1 MNIKPGYHPLAAVL
15 QMALNQA
22 QEGKGAVRHANGQ
35 PFLSQPIMEIGRMVG
50 NGYQLGQAMK
60 KAQESTRLP
69 WPAAQRELLGA
80 INYLAAAYLDIGER
94 NGDPITEEF
103 QANISADARPETRR
117 GEKEVY
123 AFAEAMI
130 ATLNLPKNAQKEP
143 WEALSLLALI
153 KRTHEEL
160 NELEDEIYINRH
172 KPELGFRKVIDVGND
187 RVKAEA
193 TDLANFAMFIFSYF
207 NRKEQA
213 P

>member
-15 QMALNQA
+15 QMALDQA

-103 QANISADARPETRR
+103 QAGEGVGAAVKTERR
-117 GEKEVY
+117 GEKEVHS
-123 AFAEAMI
+123 FAEAMI
-130 ATLNLPKNAQKEP
+130 ETLNLPKNAQKTS
-143 WEALSLLALI
+143 WDGLSLLTLI
-153 KRTHEEL
+153 RRTREEL
-160 NELEDEIYINRH
+160 GELEDEIFVNRH
-172 KPELGFRKVIDVGND
+172 KPELGLRGAIDPD

-193 TDLANFAMFIFSYF
+193 TDLANFVCFIHDYF
-207 NRKEQA
+207 NR
-213 P
+213 